1 MKNIILLLLVIAFT
15 NVKGQYYEV
24 NVSTIGYF
32 KNGKPAGQIF
42 DGIVKAGDSIS
53 ITYDVNRNIT
63 PADTSVLINFQIV
76 SSDELY
82 RNILY
87 SASWNTLNKAIN
99 NRVIAIVPPNVPMRQ
114 YSNGSYMNQ
123 CYILITNKSMLSIS
137 VRPVLTA
144 TETPTTAPDKE
155 FTFYSIL
162 GTNKTTCKFTDL
174 PSGLWVCDRVKY
186 LK

>member
-15 NVKGQYYEV
+15 NVKGQYKV
-24 NVSTIGYF
+24 NVSAIAYV

-42 DGIVKAGDSIS
+42 SGVASVGDSIA
-53 ITYDVNRNIT
+53 IVYDVDKNMI
-63 PADTSVLINFQIV
+63 PSDTSVLIQTRISNYSTGYSSIV
-76 SSDELY
+76 VEK
-82 RNILY
+82 
-87 SASWNTLNKAIN
+87 SWNYLFKNKWALCIIPEVNTDVYLYDFSVTYFKMLTLHIK
-99 NRVIAIVPPNVPMRQ
+99 PM
-114 YSNGSYMNQ
+114 
-123 CYILITNKSMLSIS
+123 
-137 VRPVLTA
+137 VTA